1 MRGVSCPIPWYLSVF
16 DSTSSQHPHRGFVGA
31 NPTGLACSGAARL
44 VWLPPA
50 RCCQSCCCSSRPL
63 LRLPAGAKREGQAS
77 PRTPA
82 PRLLLE
88 LEPRVRD
95 VWSCGCL
102 EPGFAPVVLGNHVCP
117 WPRRDLQ
124 SHEQGFGGVCS
135 ADSIAVHSSI
145 SFVLKQK
152 EKEEELTG
160 NIGNKESCLSAE
172 KPCTQCDF

>member
-1 MRGVSCPIPWYLSVF
+1 MQTPQGWWAVGQP
-16 DSTSSQHPHRGFVGA
+16 DASTELV
-31 NPTGLACSGAARL
+31 

-50 RCCQSCCCSSRPL
+50 RRCQSCCCSSRPL

-82 PRLLLE
+82 PRLLFE

-95 VWSCGCL
+95 VWSCGYL
-102 EPGFAPVVLGNHVCP
+102 EPGFAPVVLCP

-124 SHEQGFGGVCS
+124 SQEQGFGGVCS

-145 SFVLKQK
+145 SFGLKQK
-152 EKEEELTG
+152 EKEGELTG
-160 NIGNKESCLSAE
+160 NIGNKESCLSVE
-172 KPCTQCDF
+172 KPGMQCDF